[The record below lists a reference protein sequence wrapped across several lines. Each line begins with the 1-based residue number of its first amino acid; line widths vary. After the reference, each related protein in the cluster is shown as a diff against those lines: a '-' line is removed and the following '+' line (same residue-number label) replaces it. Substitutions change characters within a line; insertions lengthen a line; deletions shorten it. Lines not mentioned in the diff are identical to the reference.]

1 MSRVPI
7 RARLTAAFALAMVL
21 VLVAAGLFVYLRL
34 RSNLTEAVDTG
45 LRARST
51 TVGAI
56 ADLGA
61 NPLEED
67 EESFQQVVSPG
78 GRVLATVGGA
88 RGPVLRPA
96 EVRRVADDDD
106 EVVVEREIPGIEG
119 TARVLARPGL
129 AAGEPVVLVVGQ
141 SLDDRD
147 EALAG
152 VVASFTV
159 GGALAVAL
167 AALIGYGLAATA
179 LRPVEAMRSRAERI
193 SLNGSDELLPLPAA
207 GDEIRRLGET
217 LNDMV
222 ERLRRS
228 FERERRFVGDASHEL
243 RTPVA
248 VLKTELEVAL
258 RSGDYGP
265 SVREALV
272 AAVEECDHLA
282 QLAEDLL
289 VIARATEG
297 GLPVRRERLA
307 VGAVLREVSERFA
320 DRAAE
325 QGSAIRVEAP
335 DALTVQADALRLR
348 QAVGNLVDNALRHG
362 EGEVVLRASALDGG
376 IAIDVADA
384 GKGFPPDL
392 AGRAFERFA
401 RSDAARASG
410 GSGLGLAIV
419 RAVAEAHGGAASIV
433 PGSGAIVRLWLP
445 AERARREEPAPAGR
459 AS

>member
-1 MSRVPI
+1 
-7 RARLTAAFALAMVL
+7 MVL

-45 LRARST
+45 LLARST

-56 ADLGA
+56 TDLGS

-67 EESFQQVVSPG
+67 EESFLQVVSPG

-88 RGPVLRPA
+88 RRSVLRPA
-96 EVRRVADDDD
+96 EVRRAADDDH
-106 EVVVEREIPGIEG
+106 EVVLERAIPGIEG
-119 TARVLARPGL
+119 TARVLARPGQ
-129 AAGEPVVLVVGQ
+129 AAGERVVVVVGQ

-152 VVASFTV
+152 VVASFAV

-167 AALIGYGLAATA
+167 AALIGYALAATA
-179 LRPVEAMRSRAERI
+179 LRPVEAMRSRAEQI

-228 FERERRFVGDASHEL
+228 FERERHFVGDASHEL

-297 GLPVRRERLA
+297 GLPVRHERLV
-307 VGAVLREVSERFA
+307 VGALLREAGERFA
-320 DRAAE
+320 DRAAQ
-325 QGSAIRVEAP
+325 QGSAICVQAP
-335 DALTVQADALRLR
+335 EGLTVDADALRLR
-348 QAVGNLVDNALRHG
+348 QALGNLVDNALRHG
-362 EGEVVLRASALDGG
+362 EGEVVLRASVLDGG
-376 IAIDVADA
+376 VAIDVVDA
-384 GKGFPPDL
+384 GKGFPPDV

-401 RSDAARASG
+401 RGDEARANS

-419 RAVAEAHGGAASIV
+419 RAVAEAHGGVASIV
-433 PGSGAIVRLWLP
+433 PGPGATVRLWLP
-445 AERARREEPAPAGR
+445 AERELVEH
-459 AS
+459 